1 MLDELKRKVLKANL
15 MLPEYHLV
23 TFTWGNASGIDAES
37 KLIVIKPSGIPY
49 PEMTEEDLVV
59 VDLNGQ
65 IIEGKRKPSSDLL
78 THLEIYKTFPEIGGI
93 VHTHSRWA
101 TIFAQAGRAIEP
113 FGTTHADYFYGAV
126 PCTRPLTAEEI
137 RGGYERATG
146 QVIIETIEGT
156 DPSAVPGVLVHSHGP
171 FTFGRD
177 ALEAAH
183 NAVVLEEVAFM
194 NWHTL
199 VLRQGKE
206 PIPKELL
213 DKHYLRKHG
222 KDAYYGQDK

>member
-37 KLIVIKPSGIPY
+37 RLIVIKPSGIPY

-65 IIEGKRKPSSDLL
+65 IIEGKRKPSSDLF

-146 QVIIETIEGT
+146 QVIIETIEDT
-156 DPSAVPGVLVHSHGP
+156 DPSSIPGVLVHSHGP

-199 VLRQGKE
+199 VIRQGKE

-222 KDAYYGQDK
+222 KDAYYGQGK